1 MRKLLIIILF
11 LQGFSAIVS
20 GIEIIRTNGLGIPL
34 QWLSTTPFSSFII
47 PGLIL
52 VCVVGGTSILACVL
66 LIKNL
71 RYALEAS
78 ATAGF
83 GIQIWIFVQLFMIN
97 QSSFLQVIYFSS
109 GIIILILVFLLLRNK
124 QK

>member
-34 QWLSTTPFSSFII
+34 QWLSATPFSSFII